1 MIVGVVKMKKTF
13 SFLYA
18 CKSLDLLHRKS
29 FRFSCAQDSK
39 SKNLDMKLK
48 GLALLALTSTLLGCS
63 SLKRYEIH
71 QNPTSVEEKQEITR
85 IKPEKIYAIL
95 LNIGPEEKLFEKS
108 FDKTYL
114 SLLEAG
120 ISPERIFVSSRKRV
134 SFSHP
139 QFSASSQ
146 GVKRL
151 FKELS
156 SKVNE
161 NDAVFFFNFNHGELR
176 YMNPLQNEST
186 LFIEKVKER
195 NEIVKKEIGEIEF
208 SLMAKQLKNKYSVY
222 CFPQCYGGGFAK
234 RMGEGNGI
242 GMSVSRANEVAY
254 MLPWTADEST
264 KHFIPALFGEL
275 SEKERIKADKNGDGT
290 ISIGE
295 AFEHSSERNFFSN
308 PVISWTSM
316 RNTPQLYFDN
326 VNPYLLSF
334 DRKAKK

>member
-1 MIVGVVKMKKTF
+1 
-13 SFLYA
+13 
-18 CKSLDLLHRKS
+18 
-29 FRFSCAQDSK
+29 
-39 SKNLDMKLK
+39 MKLK

-63 SLKRYEIH
+63 SLKRYEVH
-71 QNPTSVEEKQEITR
+71 QNPSTNTEKVQEMTR
-85 IKPEKIYAIL
+85 IKPEKIYAVL
-95 LNIGPEEKLFEKS
+95 LNVGPEEKLFEKS
-108 FDKTYL
+108 SYKTYL
-114 SLLEAG
+114 SLLEMG
-120 ISPERIFVSSRKRV
+120 IPPDKIYVSSRKRI

-161 NDAVFFFNFNHGELR
+161 NDAVFFFNFNHGDLK

-186 LFIEKVKER
+186 LFVERVKEK
-195 NEIVKKEIGEIEF
+195 NEIVKKEIGEIEL
-208 SLMAKQLKNKYSVY
+208 SLAVKELKNKYGVY

-264 KHFIPALFGEL
+264 RHLIPALFGNL
-275 SEKERIKADKNGDGT
+275 SKKDRKKADKNGDGF
-290 ISIGE
+290 ISVGE
-295 AFEHSSERNFFSN
+295 AFEFSSKRNFFSN
-308 PVISWTSM
+308 PLISWTGM
-316 RNTPQLYFDN
+316 RNTPQLYFQN

-334 DRKAKK
+334 DNKGGR